1 MRQGLCKNEDLYI
14 DILHGFQEMAD
25 DAWVEDTVL
34 AWADKYLE
42 DPASISESEKTKIDQ
57 AIWEGI
63 VCLWDRMTA
72 TVTSQKRVPFK
83 KMQFI
88 LRETYKTLTFF
99 HREDRVPKGVA
110 NILLYMDNFL
120 YQVAASE
127 GPVEGCILG
136 ILFDHYARIH
146 DIIRA
151 LKEGF
156 FAGDYK
162 TAYPVLTVQDCHK
175 KAYLFDMLNDSL
187 KELAEG
193 QCYV

>member
-1 MRQGLCKNEDLYI
+1 
-14 DILHGFQEMAD
+14 MAD

-42 DPASISESEKTKIDQ
+42 DPASICESEKATMDQ
-57 AIWEGI
+57 AIWDGI

-127 GPVEGCILG
+127 GPVEGCIFG
-136 ILFDHYARIH
+136 ILFDHYALIH
-146 DIIRA
+146 DMITA

-156 FAGDYK
+156 LAGDYK
-162 TAYPVLTVQDCHK
+162 TAYPVITVQDCRQK
-175 KAYLFDMLNDSL
+175 TYLFDMLNDSL
-187 KELAEG
+187 KDLIKDK
-193 QCYV
+193 

>member
-1 MRQGLCKNEDLYI
+1 MRHGLCENKDLYI
-14 DILHGFQEMAD
+14 DILHGLQEMAD

-42 DPASISESEKTKIDQ
+42 DPASICESEKAKMDQ
-57 AIWEGI
+57 AIWDGI

-127 GPVEGCILG
+127 GPVEGCIFG
-136 ILFDHYARIH
+136 ILFDHYALIH
-146 DIIRA
+146 DMITA

-156 FAGDYK
+156 LAGDYK
-162 TAYPVLTVQDCHK
+162 TAYPVLTVQNCHK